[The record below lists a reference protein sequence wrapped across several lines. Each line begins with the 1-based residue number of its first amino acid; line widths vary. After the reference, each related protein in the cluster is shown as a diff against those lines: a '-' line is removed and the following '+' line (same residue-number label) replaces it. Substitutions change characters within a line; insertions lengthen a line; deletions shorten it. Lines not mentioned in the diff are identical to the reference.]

1 MNEKLSALLDDELS
15 DREHDALLI
24 EMSRDPELR
33 GAWERYHMVRAALRN
48 ELEIMAPAGLAE
60 RIERHLTDEP
70 LVSPRPRIHWLK
82 PRPLLQTA
90 AALAIAASVAAV
102 AVVSL
107 RSSLTPDTPA
117 NPLLTA
123 QSPASPQAQGVA
135 QAPGSQRLAQASA
148 LDALLVKHGEF
159 SSTAGMN
166 GMMPYVRVVGYNGEK

>member
-15 DREHDALLI
+15 DREHDALLV
-24 EMSRDPELR
+24 EMSCNPELR

-48 ELEIMAPAGLAE
+48 ELEIMAPVGLAE
-60 RIERHLTDEP
+60 RIERHLAQESLLP
-70 LVSPRPRIHWLK
+70 SRPKIHWLK
-82 PRPLLQTA
+82 PRPLLKTA
-90 AALAIAASVAAV
+90 TALAIAASVAAV

-107 RSSLTPDTPA
+107 RSTLSPDTPV

-123 QSPASPQAQGVA
+123 KDPTSPQALGVA
-135 QAPGSQRLAQASA
+135 HAPGAQRPAQASA